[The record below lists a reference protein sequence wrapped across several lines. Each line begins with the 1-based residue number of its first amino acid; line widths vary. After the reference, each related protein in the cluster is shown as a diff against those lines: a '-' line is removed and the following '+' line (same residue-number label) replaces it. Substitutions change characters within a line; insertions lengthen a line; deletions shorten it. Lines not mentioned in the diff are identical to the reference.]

1 MTFKPVLCN
10 IIHIMNNN
18 YSRYELDYINRWQST
33 LLKNSLSNYPVIV
46 ITGARQVG
54 KSTFLKNDKNLKDW
68 EYLTLDDFDRLRQA
82 NENPEALWL
91 GSDSVIIDEAQKA
104 PNILSA
110 IKKSVDQTKNRKQ
123 FIISGSANL
132 LLMKNVTESLAGRAA
147 YISLPPMAYSEIRKL
162 GLNQIIEKLIK
173 GKKINNRYENLPIS
187 EILIK
192 GFMPPLIR
200 FNNIDD
206 IPGWWESYT
215 MTYLERDLRELS
227 QVESLLDFRNLMKIL
242 ALRSGKILNKSDVA
256 RDASLSQPTAHRYI
270 NLLQISHIIE
280 LIQPYFKNRT
290 KRLVKSPKIFWLDP
304 SLAIY
309 LAGYYDKKSLEN
321 SREFGSFYE
330 SLVYHHL
337 RILADL
343 LKPRAKIYYWR
354 TVSGKEVD
362 FVIEHGNKVLAVE
375 VKSTDKIKYE
385 DAASL
390 KIFVEEYPEAIIG
403 LIFYSGSELRYL
415 DRKILAVP
423 ISNIL

>member
-1 MTFKPVLCN
+1 
-10 IIHIMNNN
+10 MNNN

>member
-280 LIQPYFKNRT
+280 LIQPYFKKRT

>member
-1 MTFKPVLCN
+1 M
-10 IIHIMNNN
+10 
-18 YSRYELDYINRWQST
+18 
-33 LLKNSLSNYPVIV
+33 
-46 ITGARQVG
+46 
-54 KSTFLKNDKNLKDW
+54 
-68 EYLTLDDFDRLRQA
+68 
-82 NENPEALWL
+82 
-91 GSDSVIIDEAQKA
+91 
-104 PNILSA
+104 
-110 IKKSVDQTKNRKQ
+110 
-123 FIISGSANL
+123 
-132 LLMKNVTESLAGRAA
+132 
-147 YISLPPMAYSEIRKL
+147 
-162 GLNQIIEKLIK
+162 
-173 GKKINNRYENLPIS
+173 PIS

>member
-1 MTFKPVLCN
+1 
-10 IIHIMNNN
+10 MNNN
-18 YSRYELDYINRWQST
+18 YSRHELDYINRWQST

-68 EYLTLDDFDRLRQA
+68 KYLTFDDFDQLRQA

-91 GSDSVIIDEAQKA
+91 DSDSVIIDEAQKA

-147 YISLPPMAYSEIRKL
+147 YIPLPPMAYSEIRKL
-162 GLNQIIEKLIK
+162 GPNQIIEKLIK
-173 GKKINNRYENLPIS
+173 GEKINNHYENLPVS

-227 QVESLLDFRNLMKIL
+227 QIESLLDFRNLMKIL
-242 ALRSGKILNKSDVA
+242 ALRSGKILNQSDAA

-270 NLLQISHIIE
+270 NLLQISHIIK

-375 VKSTDKIKYE
+375 VKSTDKIKYK

-390 KIFVEEYPEAIIG
+390 KIFIEEYPEAIIG